1 MTASAT
7 YDQFLEI
14 VQAENNPQILYTV
27 DKAGRPLCVH
37 IRAWGSIALTLLE
50 APTEAEFKRV
60 FCYARRVETL
70 EA

>member
-1 MTASAT
+1 MIVSAT
-7 YDQFLEI
+7 YAQFLEI
-14 VQAENNPQILYTV
+14 VLAENNPQILYSL
-27 DKAGRPLCVH
+27 DKAGRPERVH
-37 IRAWGSIALTLLE
+37 ARAWGGMVLTLLE